1 MRDDEVDGG
10 TMTSTHTGKVPT
22 EPDAE
27 ALGVTEE
34 WPQLAPLE
42 LAVCL
47 ADSDLRPFGQ
57 RPRPRPR

>member
-1 MRDDEVDGG
+1 MRDDDMDGGAMSPTVDG
-10 TMTSTHTGKVPT
+10 TAPP
-22 EPDAE
+22 EPVEHELD
-27 ALGVTEE
+27 VTEE

-57 RPRPRPR
+57 RTPRSR

>member
-10 TMTSTHTGKVPT
+10 AMSSTHTGKAPP
-22 EPDAE
+22 EPVEHELD
-27 ALGVTEE
+27 VTEE

-57 RPRPRPR
+57 RTPTSR

>member
-1 MRDDEVDGG
+1 MRDDEMDGG
-10 TMTSTHTGKVPT
+10 PMSPT
-22 EPDAE
+22 AE
-27 ALGVTEE
+27 ATAPSEPAEQELEVTEE

-57 RPRPRPR
+57 RAPRSR